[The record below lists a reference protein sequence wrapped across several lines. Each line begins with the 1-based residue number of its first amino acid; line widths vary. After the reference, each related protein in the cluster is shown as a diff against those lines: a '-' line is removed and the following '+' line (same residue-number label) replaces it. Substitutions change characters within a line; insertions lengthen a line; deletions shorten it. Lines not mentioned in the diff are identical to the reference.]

1 MSRTQTLD
9 NFNSYPLESSQLHST
24 SLGLESCR
32 HVVSYR
38 GTIRRE
44 HREKLLGQT
53 SMVLWFTGLSG
64 SGKSTIA
71 HAVEERLH
79 AMGKL
84 TYVFDGDN
92 VRQGL
97 CRDLSFSQED
107 RSENLRRISE
117 MIRLFLDAGIIC
129 LTAFISPLKADREKA
144 RTMINCGRFFE
155 IYVKCPLEVCEQR
168 DVKGL
173 YKLARSGKIQNYT
186 GISSPYEEPSHPDLI
201 LNTSVLSLDECVE
214 KVLEN
219 FVQQENFQKTD
230 ATDDYMYSNKIRTEL

>member
-1 MSRTQTLD
+1 MFKRTE
-9 NFNSYPLESSQLHST
+9 PLL
-24 SLGLESCR
+24 

-38 GTIRRE
+38 GSVRRE
-44 HREKLLGQT
+44 NREKLLGQT

-79 AMGKL
+79 AMSKL

-97 CRDLSFSQED
+97 CRDLNFSPKD
-107 RSENLRRISE
+107 RTENLRRISE

-129 LTAFISPLKADREKA
+129 LAAFISPLKADRKKA
-144 RTMINCGRFFE
+144 RDMINCGRFFE
-155 IYVKCPLEVCEQR
+155 IYVDCPLEVCEQR

-173 YKLARSGKIQNYT
+173 YKLARSGKIKNYT
-186 GISSPYEEPSHPDLI
+186 GISSPYEVPDHPDLI
-201 LNTSVLSLDECVE
+201 LNTNIYSLNECVTKVMDSFFTQEIFE
-214 KVLEN
+214 KKLR
-219 FVQQENFQKTD
+219 QII
-230 ATDDYMYSNKIRTEL
+230 A

>member
-1 MSRTQTLD
+1 
-9 NFNSYPLESSQLHST
+9 
-24 SLGLESCR
+24 
-32 HVVSYR
+32 
-38 GTIRRE
+38 
-44 HREKLLGQT
+44 
-53 SMVLWFTGLSG
+53 MVLWFTGLSG

-71 HAVEERLH
+71 HAVEERFH

-97 CRDLSFSQED
+97 CRDLNFSQEN

-144 RTMINCGRFFE
+144 KAIINCGRFFD

-186 GISSPYEEPSHPDLI
+186 GISSPYEEPNHPDLI
-201 LNTSVLSLDECVE
+201 LNTSVHSLDECVD
-214 KVLEN
+214 KVMES
-219 FVQQENFQKTD
+219 FVQQSNFREAA
-230 ATDDYMYSNKIRTEL
+230 ATNNHLFFKKIRTEL